1 MSTAASDKREKA
13 EREKAPSVAALVLN
27 YNGKDITLQ
36 AIASLLEMTYPNF
49 DVIHVD
55 NGSTDGSAEAV
66 AEAFPGVRTVRAQEN
81 RGPTSGLNL
90 GLRAGLEAGYDYLLS
105 LNNDIEVDSEMLS
118 ELVRSAESSPTI
130 GCVGPKAF
138 YYEERDRIWSAGGIL
153 QFKESATRE
162 RGMGEVDRG
171 QYDREEEVDYI
182 NGCAILL
189 KRSVLEE
196 IGVWDPIYQFSS
208 EDADLCMRLKLRGY
222 RCFYNPRAV
231 LWHMVSLTAG
241 AYEPRRTF
249 YTGRSAAIFVRRY
262 GRLRDW
268 LTFAAFMAGALPLA
282 FLRELPRGNHRAV
295 IAKLKGV
302 VAGLKVPMTEPPAAA
317 SRADRSP

>member
-1 MSTAASDKREKA
+1 MSTGARDHQGKA
-13 EREKAPSVAALVLN
+13 EGAQSPSVAALVLN

-66 AEAFPGVRTVRAQEN
+66 AEAFPQVRTVRTQEN
-81 RGPTSGLNL
+81 RGPTGGLNL
-90 GLRAGLEAGYDYLLS
+90 GLRTGLEGGYDYLLS
-105 LNNDIEVDSEMLS
+105 LNNDIEVDPEMLT
-118 ELVRSAESSPTI
+118 EMVLSAESSPSI

-138 YYEERDRIWSAGGIL
+138 YYDERDRIWSAGGIL

-182 NGCAILL
+182 NGCAILI

-196 IGVWDPIYQFSS
+196 VGIWDPIYQFSS

-222 RCFYNPRAV
+222 RCHYNPRAV

-262 GRLRDW
+262 GRFTDW
-268 LTFAAFMAGALPLA
+268 LTFVAFMAGALPLA
-282 FLRELPRGNHRAV
+282 FLRELPKGNHRAV
-295 IAKLKGV
+295 IAKLRGV
-302 VAGLKVPMTEPPAAA
+302 LRGLREPMTEPPQV
-317 SRADRSP
+317 SG